1 MMEPVYNLEN
11 LFAQL
16 GLPNDPEAI
25 EAFMAKHCLTED
37 NKLHQASF
45 WTPPQAKFLI
55 EEWIRDADWAPI
67 IDELNVRMRC

>member
-37 NKLHQASF
+37 IKLHQASF
-45 WTPPQAKFLI
+45 LDTPTGQVS
-55 EEWIRDADWAPI
+55 D
-67 IDELNVRMRC
+67 